1 MLRDLMEQQKEIEV
15 QRGLKNDPPGS
26 PVGPYGHG
34 QNGLFNIRG
43 TNDEIFSAMMLPV
56 AGALANIPVYKRDP
70 AALDQTGNGQFSGVD
85 ADIDTILTGVTAGGL
100 DDFDNQPTGDCADG
114 PEGGLMKLC
123 SILNPMSRFRASTR
137 EVSMVRAGRRA
148 DRLDP
153 VTLRLMNF
161 PVMQEF
167 LGAPNNVPSMSN
179 AIANEVARRMVE
191 SAVSFARM
199 IAPRVWIGS
208 PANNSGERK
217 DLVGLNTHINAGN
230 KIDMTSMAVC
240 TAANSDVKNFGYN
253 KVGGPNKDIVRYI
266 EMCDR
271 YVSWNAVQMG
281 LGPFT
286 GKIFMRPE
294 MWWEITEV
302 WPIRQFQFALVQMA
316 QFAGGSVSVD
326 GMSAQRMRNE
336 FRDQKVLPVNGKLIP
351 VVEDD
356 TMPFETPHNVESL
369 IPGQYA
375 SSIVFVP
382 MTVMGGI
389 PVTYFTYGDH
399 NNENE
404 LTIQRL
410 AGGDLTF
417 TTDDGLY
424 RWYVNFKNGCLKL
437 NWETSPKLKC
447 RTPMLGW
454 RIDNVV
460 AEPLQALRSWDP
472 DSDYFANGGVTEQ
485 PAQKYYTSWSPD
497 TPVAL

>member
-15 QRGLKNDPPGS
+15 ERGLKNDPPGS

-34 QNGLFNIRG
+34 QNGLFNIHG

-56 AGALANIPVYKRDP
+56 AGALSEIPVFKRDP
-70 AALDQTGNGQFSGVD
+70 AAFDESGDGQFSGVD

-100 DDFDNQPTGDCADG
+100 DEFSNQPTGDCADG
-114 PEGGLMKLC
+114 PVGGLMKLC
-123 SILNPMSRFRASTR
+123 SVVNPYSRFRASTR

-148 DRLDP
+148 DRCDP
-153 VTLRLMNF
+153 TTLRLMNF
-161 PVMQEF
+161 PIMQEF
-167 LGAPNNVPSMSN
+167 LGAPNNVPSMTN
-179 AIANEVARRMVE
+179 ALSNEVARRMIE

-208 PANNSGERK
+208 PTNNSGERK

-230 KIDMTSMAVC
+230 KVDMTSMAIC
-240 TAANSDVKNFGYN
+240 TAANSDVKNFGYS
-253 KVGGPNKDIVRYI
+253 KIGGSTRDIVRYI
-266 EMCDR
+266 EMADR
-271 YVSWNAVQMG
+271 YTAWNAVQMG
-281 LGPFT
+281 LGPYT
-286 GKIFMRPE
+286 SVIFLRPE
-294 MWWEITEV
+294 MWWELTEV
-302 WPIRQFQFALVQMA
+302 WPIRQFQHALVQMA
-316 QFAGGSVSVD
+316 QFTNGRVSID
-326 GMSAQRMRNE
+326 GMTAGRMRDD
-336 FRDQKVLPVNGKLIP
+336 FRNQHVLPVNGKLVK

-356 TMPFETPHNVESL
+356 TMPFETPNEVGSL
-369 IPGQYA
+369 GAGQYA
-375 SSIVFVP
+375 SSIVSVP
-382 MTVMGGI
+382 MTVLGGV
-389 PVTYFTYGDH
+389 PATYFKYGDH

-404 LTIQRL
+404 LAIQRL

-437 NWETSPKLKC
+437 NYETSPKLKV

-460 AEPLQALRSWDP
+460 AEPLQMLRSWDP
-472 DSDYFANGGVTEQ
+472 DSEYFANGGVTQQ
-485 PAQKYYTSWSPD
+485 PAQTYYTAWSPS

>member
-1 MLRDLMEQQKEIEV
+1 MLRELMEQQKEIALE
-15 QRGLKNDPPGS
+15 RGLKNDPPGT

-43 TNDEIFSAMMLPV
+43 TNDEVFSAMMLPA
-56 AGALANIPVYKRDP
+56 AGALATIPVFQRDP
-70 AALDQTGNGQFSGVD
+70 AALDLDGGGQFADVD
-85 ADIDTILTGVTAGGL
+85 ADSDTIVTGVTKGGL
-100 DDFDNQPTGDCADG
+100 DEFDNQPTGDCADG

-123 SILNPMSRFRASTR
+123 TQVFSRSRFRASTR

-148 DRLDP
+148 DRCDP

-167 LGAPNNVPSMSN
+167 LGAPNNVPSMAN
-179 AIANEVARRMVE
+179 ALANEISRRMIE
-191 SAVSFARM
+191 SATSFARM

-217 DLVGLNTHINAGN
+217 DLVGLNIHINAGN
-230 KIDMTSMAVC
+230 KIDRDSSAIC
-240 TAANSDVKNFGYN
+240 TAANSDVKNFGYS
-253 KVGGPNKDIVRYI
+253 KVGGAMRDIVRYI
-266 EMCDR
+266 EMADR

-281 LGPFT
+281 LSPFT
-286 GKIFMRPE
+286 GVIFMRPE
-294 MWWEITEV
+294 MWWELTEV
-302 WPIRQFQFALVQMA
+302 WPIRQFQHALVQMA
-316 QFAGGSVSVD
+316 QFTNGRVMVD
-326 GMSAQRMRNE
+326 GESAGRMRNE
-336 FRDQKVLPVNGKLIP
+336 FRSQHVLPVNGKLYT

-356 TMPFETPHNVESL
+356 TMPVETPNEVGSL
-369 IPGQYA
+369 LPGQYA

-382 MTVMGGI
+382 MTAMGGV
-389 PVTYFTYGDH
+389 PVTYFTYGNH

-404 LTIQRL
+404 LAIQRL

-417 TTDDGLY
+417 TTDNGLY
-424 RWYVNFKNGCLKL
+424 RWYVNFKNGCIKL
-437 NWETSPKLKC
+437 NWETSPKLKV

-460 AEPLQALRSWDP
+460 AEPLQMLRSWDP
-472 DSDYFANGGVTEQ
+472 DSSYFADGGVTQQ
-485 PAQKYYTSWSPD
+485 PAPTYYTAWSPT